1 MTSKPPAV
9 AGYSGKPLIEKLGIR
24 PGSRISIANAPAHY
38 LRLLGKLP
46 EAVEL
51 LAGRASGLD
60 VLHLFVGNQGQ
71 LSEAFPRARQRIKPD
86 GMLWVSWPKQTSGLK
101 SDLNENTV
109 REIGLA
115 HGLVDVKVAAI
126 DQDWS
131 GLKFVYRIKDRPG
144 KGRGSS

>member
-1 MTSKPPAV
+1 MTSKPAAA
-9 AGYSGKPLIEKLGIR
+9 AGYSGKPLVDKLGIR
-24 PGSRISIANAPAHY
+24 PGYRISIANAPGHY

-46 EAVEL
+46 EGVVL

-60 VLHLFVGNQGQ
+60 ILHLFVVDRGQ
-71 LSEAFPRARQRIKPD
+71 LTEAFPHAKQRIKPA

-101 SDLNENTV
+101 SDLNENVV

-131 GLKFVYRIKDRPG
+131 ALKFVYRTKDRPG
-144 KGRGSS
+144 KSG

>member
-1 MTSKPPAV
+1 MTSKPAAA
-9 AGYSGKPLIEKLGIR
+9 AGYSGKPLVEKLGIR
-24 PGSRISIANAPAHY
+24 PGYRISVANAPGHY

-46 EAVEL
+46 EGVVL

-60 VLHLFVGNQGQ
+60 ILHLFVVDGGQ
-71 LSEAFPRARQRIKPD
+71 LTEVFPRAKQRIKPS

-101 SDLNENTV
+101 SDLNENVV

-126 DQDWS
+126 DLDWS
-131 GLKFVYRIKDRPG
+131 ALKFVYRTKDRPE
-144 KGRGSS
+144 KGR